1 MNELEQKYGVRKC
14 KCGEQL
20 IPRKKWFKNLIFYKC
35 PKSNLF
41 NRKNHSISRAFFV
54 NMETISMKLK

>member
-1 MNELEQKYGVRKC
+1 MNELENKYGIRMC

-20 IPRKKWFKNLIFYKC
+20 IPRKKWFKNVIVYKC

-41 NRKNHSISRAFFV
+41 NKNHSVSRAFFA
-54 NMETISMKLK
+54 NAKTLKIAMK